1 MTHDET
7 VLFDATVVQ
16 DMRHWLEQA
25 VIGLNLCPFAKA
37 VHVRG
42 QIHFVVSHAVEP
54 DALFAQLEQELL
66 ALVATE
72 QRVRDT
78 TLLMVPEWLQSFL
91 EFNDFLQEAE
101 RRLDG
106 LGLEGE
112 IQIAGFHPQFQFA
125 GTAAND
131 IGNYTN
137 RAPYPTL
144 HLLREASV
152 DRAVAAFPQAEAIFE
167 HNIQTLERLGHN
179 GWDRLGVRRSVPVSA
194 PLATAGVRRARDRR

>member
-16 DMRHWLEQA
+16 DMRHWLKQA

-54 DALFAQLEQELL
+54 GALIAQLEHELL

-78 TLLMVPEWLQSFL
+78 TLLMVPDWLQSFL
-91 EFNDFLQEAE
+91 EFNDLLQEAE
-101 RRLDG
+101 HRLDR

-112 IQIAGFHPQFQFA
+112 LQIAGFHPQFQFA

-152 DRAVAAFPQAEAIFE
+152 DRAVAAFAQAEAIFE
-167 HNIQTLERLGHN
+167 HNIETLERLGQS
-179 GWDRLGVRRSVPVSA
+179 GWDRLGVRRSAPVSA
-194 PLATAGVRRARDRR
+194 PVTSCGVRRARDRR